1 MKLLSLLFAGTMLFA
16 PVSYEESVEVSEV
29 TSEVVEES
37 TTIEET
43 TETTTET
50 TTEDVLTEEDKA
62 ELLELLEQWVNGEIE
77 LDEATAQ
84 LIKDKLSPVL
94 EQNLDKLLAKYIEE
108 SEERQKV
115 SAVVMAVLGA
125 LCSFLVMLLFT
136 KGIKKNNLKA
146 TINNESFS
154 KSAKIMSDT
163 IAENKKEIKEMK
175 EMLEQ
180 NNKSYMNLL
189 DLIEKAAKQTEK
201 NNNAIMGVLKLTY
214 KEGAE
219 NGTMEE
225 ELEQAQGK

>member
-1 MKLLSLLFAGTMLFA
+1 MKLLSLIFAGTMLFA

-37 TTIEET
+37 TTIEDT
-43 TETTTET
+43 TEI

-115 SAVVMAVLGA
+115 SGVIMAVLGA
-125 LCSFLVMLLFT
+125 LGSFLVMLLFT
-136 KGIKKNNLKA
+136 KGIKKNNTKA
-146 TINNESFS
+146 TINNETFS

-163 IAENKKEIKEMK
+163 IADNKKEIKEMR
-175 EMLEQ
+175 ELLEQ
-180 NNKSYMNLL
+180 NNKSYMNIL
-189 DLIEKAAKQTEK
+189 DLIENSAKQIEK
-201 NNNAIMGVLKLTY
+201 NNNAIMGILKLTY

>member
-16 PVSYEESVEVSEV
+16 PVSYEESVDVSEV
-29 TSEVVEES
+29 TSEVVEENTS
-37 TTIEET
+37 IEET
-43 TETTTET
+43 TETTTEI
-50 TTEDVLTEEDKA
+50 TTEDILTEEDKA

-84 LIKDKLSPVL
+84 LIREKLAPVL

-115 SAVVMAVLGA
+115 TAVAMAVLGA

-154 KSAKIMSDT
+154 KSAKIMADT
-163 IAENKKEIKEMK
+163 IADNKKEIKEMR

-219 NGTMEE
+219 NGTMEK
-225 ELEQAQGK
+225 ELEQAQSK